1 MKKNPRPNRR
11 FELPLLA
18 KELNEQ
24 SSRARTY
31 VLRFLYGLS
40 VLAAT
45 IVLFA
50 RSFTAGSG
58 ALGQGEAMFDWLTRF
73 QFWALYL
80 FVPAVTCGCLTMEK
94 ERNTLAI
101 LLITTLRPW
110 QIIVQK
116 FLGRFV
122 PIVGYVFLSLPLM
135 AVAYSLGG
143 LTSGTLWGGSA
154 LLLIT
159 VAQTTALAVCC
170 SAYFATTV
178 EALLANFVIFFL
190 SRLILPFCWGEFWL
204 EQVQRQQVTIEALP
218 YVALFLLSFVA
229 IFLMLAI
236 RNLERRAFIPP
247 KNLLLE
253 SFKWLDRRF
262 NNLNRVTGGVVLVK
276 DGEPLPGDRPIA
288 WRETAKKSLGTFRY
302 LFRVLMGLEM
312 PLVFVLYMLGTGE
325 TAGGTQIVVVT
336 FYLYGLWLLAA
347 LMTVIHSASLISSE
361 RTRQT
366 LDVLLA
372 TPLSGE
378 ELLLEKQDG
387 VRRLFRVLLIPF
399 VTIFL
404 FQSWWFQGYPFM
416 LLYLGM
422 SIASATIFMR
432 LLTWVSLAIG
442 LKVKSQIRAVLIISG
457 VVAAWLAIPI
467 VIRRSWGALGNS
479 GFPLWLD
486 GILSMHPTE
495 LIREL
500 ERGLR
505 VLRIPTPDRP
515 NAEQPPLWAML
526 GVSLMAHLVA
536 TLLFR
541 RYCLTNADR
550 LLGRLGQEESDD
562 TPDRANVAVEAPLP
576 EPQPA

>member
-1 MKKNPRPNRR
+1 
-11 FELPLLA
+11 
-18 KELNEQ
+18 
-24 SSRARTY
+24 
-31 VLRFLYGLS
+31 
-40 VLAAT
+40 
-45 IVLFA
+45 
-50 RSFTAGSG
+50 
-58 ALGQGEAMFDWLTRF
+58 
-73 QFWALYL
+73 
-80 FVPAVTCGCLTMEK
+80 
-94 ERNTLAI
+94 
-101 LLITTLRPW
+101 
-110 QIIVQK
+110 
-116 FLGRFV
+116 
-122 PIVGYVFLSLPLM
+122 
-135 AVAYSLGG
+135 
-143 LTSGTLWGGSA
+143 
-154 LLLIT
+154 
-159 VAQTTALAVCC
+159 
-170 SAYFATTV
+170 
-178 EALLANFVIFFL
+178 
-190 SRLILPFCWGEFWL
+190 
-204 EQVQRQQVTIEALP
+204 
-218 YVALFLLSFVA
+218 
-229 IFLMLAI
+229 
-236 RNLERRAFIPP
+236 LERRAFIPP

-262 NNLNRVTGGVVLVK
+262 NNMNRVTGGVVLVK

-302 LFRVLMGLEM
+302 LFRVLMGLEL

-372 TPLSGE
+372 TPLTGE

-387 VRRLFRVLLIPF
+387 VRRQFRVLLIPF

-457 VVAAWLAIPI
+457 VVTVWLAIPI

-479 GFPLWLD
+479 SFPIWLD

-526 GVSLMAHLVA
+526 GLSLMAHLVA
-536 TLLFR
+536 TLLIR
-541 RYCLTNADR
+541 RYSLTNADR
-550 LLGRLGQEESDD
+550 LLGRLGQEESGD
-562 TPDRANVAVEAPLP
+562 TPDRANVAMKTPLP